1 MWPMRV
7 RSLAF
12 LFYCAS
18 FTFLA
23 DAQIDSASAQTRPE
37 FTFPGDAWQ
46 PQSSSENANWSAEKL
61 GSAHIYANSIH
72 SSAVM
77 IIQGGHVVDQWGEID
92 KKICAYSVRKS
103 LISALYGIYSD
114 NGVIDINQTLD
125 QLGINDSPEPLT
137 NEEKQARVVDL
148 LRARSGVYHVVDFET
163 ELMKRNRPARGSHAP
178 GTFWYY
184 NNWDFNALGT
194 ILEKKTGLTI
204 GEAFNQ
210 RIAKAIGM
218 QDFQVGDVFYLGG
231 PMSVHR
237 AYMFEMTA
245 RDLARF

>member
-1 MWPMRV
+1 MWPFRV
-7 RSLAF
+7 HSLAF
-12 LFYCAS
+12 LIYCAPI
-18 FTFLA
+18 TLLA
-23 DAQIDSASAQTRPE
+23 DAQSDSAPTQARSD
-37 FTFPGDAWQ
+37 FTFPCEAWQ
-46 PQSSSENANWSAEKL
+46 PQSSSEKANWSAEKL

-125 QLGINDSPEPLT
+125 QLGIDDSPEPLT

-163 ELMKRNRPARGSHAP
+163 ELMKRNRPARGSHPP

-194 ILEKKTGLTI
+194 IFERAAGLSI
-204 GEAFNQ
+204 GEAFEQ
-210 RIAKAIGM
+210 RVAAPLQM
-218 QDFQVGDVFYLGG
+218 EDFHTDDVYYVRG
-231 PMSVHR
+231 PESV
-237 AYMFEMTA
+237 
-245 RDLARF
+245 